1 MTSHQR
7 LQRAMRSPARQRRRD
22 RKKTRYQRYLA
33 ASTPAGQHKRER
45 AYTAWILP
53 PAALL
58 SIWRRPS

>member
-1 MTSHQR
+1 
-7 LQRAMRSPARQRRRD
+7 MRSPARQRRRD